1 MQAYYH
7 YLLCILN
14 WNQVSFGVW
23 PNLCVYIYKTTHHL
37 DMTIYQKSKFFS
49 NNYKVQQ
56 MITFMYWMFVT
67 LAILSSWSPRAK
79 RICEILNTIRLYLP
93 LLLLIW
99 RSIQGCIWTSK
110 TKEEQKSQNAWET
123 ELDPEIIAHTSA

>member
-1 MQAYYH
+1 MPAYYH

-23 PNLCVYIYKTTHHL
+23 VNLCVYIYKTTHHP

-79 RICEILNTIRLYLP
+79 RICEILNTIRLYL
-93 LLLLIW
+93 LLLLLTW

-110 TKEEQKSQNAWET
+110 KKKKKKSQNAWET